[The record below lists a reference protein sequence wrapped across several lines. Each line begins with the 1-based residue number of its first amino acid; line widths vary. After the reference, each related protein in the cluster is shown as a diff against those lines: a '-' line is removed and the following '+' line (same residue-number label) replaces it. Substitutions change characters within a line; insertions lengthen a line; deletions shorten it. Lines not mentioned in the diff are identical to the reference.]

1 MTNSQQ
7 LFISIRPTTRR
18 PGRSPNLGG
27 TTMFPFFDRL
37 ALALEHERRREAAD
51 DHLARLALAARHEPA
66 LVDRGALRDLR
77 LAAGAALVRVGQ
89 AILPREECQPGPS
102 HRAA

>member
-7 LFISIRPTTRR
+7 PFMSGQPVTSHPGPGPT
-18 PGRSPNLGG
+18 LGG
-27 TTMFPFFDRL
+27 STMFPFFDRL
-37 ALALEHERRREAAD
+37 ALDLEQERRREAAD
-51 DHLARLALAARHEPA
+51 ERLARLALAARHQVAPG
-66 LVDRGALRDLR
+66 DRGRLRDLR
-77 LAAGAALVRVGQ
+77 LAAGAALVRAGE